1 MSKGIAEHLA
11 RIALVSKGW
20 AGDGVLSP
28 SLRHMSL
35 HLNQLATTLLKS
47 KHPFPAAVKD
57 VEALFCL
64 ICQRIKAKSEACQ
77 ARSQSLDQCSILK
90 DAVLPVPWGNL

>member
-1 MSKGIAEHLA
+1 MSKGIAEHLG
-11 RIALVSKGW
+11 RVALVSQGW
-20 AGDGVLSP
+20 ADDRVLPP

-35 HLNQLATTLLKS
+35 HLNRLATTLLKS
-47 KHPFPAAVKD
+47 RHPFPAAVKD

-77 ARSQSLDQCSILK
+77 TRFQSLDQCPILK
-90 DAVLPVPWGNL
+90 DVVQPVPWGKL